1 LSIRGLE
8 ERRWRREGGR
18 INEDIDRMTAIL
30 SHLGDSRQPF
40 SALLSSQKMLNEDKI
55 RESGFSE

>member
-18 INEDIDRMTAIL
+18 MNEDIDRMTAIL
-30 SHLGDSRQPF
+30 SYLGDSRQPF
-40 SALLSSQKMLNEDKI
+40 SAPLFLENVKQ
-55 RESGFSE
+55 G

>member
-1 LSIRGLE
+1 MRGLE

-18 INEDIDRMTAIL
+18 MNEDIDRMTAIL
-30 SHLGDSRQPF
+30 SHPGDGGQPF
-40 SALLSSQKMLNEDKI
+40 SAPLSSQKMLNEDEM